1 MCEADYG
8 PRVVNP
14 NTDSARRM
22 LGFTDRQILQ
32 ILQVNAEAEA
42 ACQAL
47 VNAANTAGGTDNIT
61 VLVVGC
67 G

>member
-1 MCEADYG
+1 MGKQPEGEISG
-8 PRVVNP
+8 PATAQRV
-14 NTDSARRM
+14 
-22 LGFTDRQILQ
+22 LQ